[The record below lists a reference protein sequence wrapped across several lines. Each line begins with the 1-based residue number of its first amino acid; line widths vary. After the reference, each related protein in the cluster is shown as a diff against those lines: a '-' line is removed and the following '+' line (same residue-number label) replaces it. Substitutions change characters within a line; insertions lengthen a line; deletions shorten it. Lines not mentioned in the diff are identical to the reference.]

1 VAESQL
7 VNQRLVEKSLDLTP
21 QVVVAL
27 AGFGEKRRALAHRVR
42 GRSLIEILD
51 SSGPDPWLE
60 TGEF

>member
-1 VAESQL
+1 
-7 VNQRLVEKSLDLTP
+7 LVEKSLDLTP